1 LRWQIPEA
9 ALRAAALV
17 RRAVLWLLLPLMVA
31 ACGADH
37 TYAPDDVVQKA
48 AFHSG
53 EPPSITLF
61 TVLRKP
67 YDAGAH
73 SALMIDSTQRV
84 IFDPAGTW
92 GHPRVPVQNDVHYGI
107 TEQMRKFY
115 IDYHARKS
123 FDVMEQKVY
132 VTPEVAALA
141 LRRVQEYG
149 AVPKSFCANATS
161 NVLRGIP
168 GFESIPGA
176 LDPKRVMKAFGK
188 LPGVIEE
195 RHIDGDPDDHSGIL
209 IVQAQE

>member
-1 LRWQIPEA
+1 MPDQA
-9 ALRAAALV
+9 ARALAIL
-17 RRAVLWLLLPLMVA
+17 RRAILWLVLPLVLA

-37 TYAPDDVVQKA
+37 TFAPNEEVQRA
-48 AFHSG
+48 AFSTG

-123 FDVMEQKVY
+123 FDVMEQKIY

-149 AVPKSFCANATS
+149 SVPKMFCTNATS
-161 NVLRGIP
+161 NILRGLP
-168 GFESIPGA
+168 GFESIPHA
-176 LDPKRVMKAFGK
+176 LDPKRVMRAFGK
-188 LPGVIEE
+188 LPGVIED
-195 RHIDGDPDDHSGIL
+195 RHVDGDPDDHSGIL
-209 IVQAQE
+209 IIQAQE

>member
-1 LRWQIPEA
+1 MLFC
-9 ALRAAALV
+9 LV
-17 RRAVLWLLLPLMVA
+17 LPLVLA

-37 TYAPDDVVQKA
+37 TFAPTEEVQKA
-48 AFHSG
+48 AFSTG

-73 SALMIDSTQRV
+73 SALMIDGAQRV

-115 IDYHARKS
+115 IDYHARES
-123 FDVMEQKVY
+123 FDVMEQKIY

-149 AVPKSFCANATS
+149 AVPKSFCASATS
-161 NVLRGIP
+161 TVLRGLP
-168 GFESIPGA
+168 GFQSIPGA
-176 LDPKRVMKAFGK
+176 LNPTKVMKAFGK
-188 LPGVIEE
+188 LPGVIED
-195 RHIDGDPDDHSGIL
+195 RHLDGDPDDHSGIL
-209 IVQAQE
+209 IIQAQE

>member
-1 LRWQIPEA
+1 MPDRTA
-9 ALRAAALV
+9 RALAVL
-17 RRAVLWLLLPLMVA
+17 RRAFLWLALPLVLA
-31 ACGADH
+31 ACGADR
-37 TYAPDDVVQKA
+37 TYAPAEEVQRA
-48 AFHSG
+48 AFSTG
-53 EPPSITLF
+53 EPPSITLL

-92 GHPRVPVQNDVHYGI
+92 GHPRVPVQHDVHYGI

-123 FDVMEQKVY
+123 FDVMEQKIY

-149 AVPKSFCANATS
+149 AVPKSFCANATT

-168 GFESIPGA
+168 GFEGIPGA
-176 LDPKRVMKAFGK
+176 LDPKRVMRAFGK

-195 RHIDGDPDDHSGIL
+195 RHMDGDPDDHSGIL

>member
-1 LRWQIPEA
+1 MPDLAGRVVA
-9 ALRAAALV
+9 V
-17 RRAVLWLLLPLMVA
+17 MRRAVVWLVLPLILA

-37 TYAPDDVVQKA
+37 TFAPNEEVQKA
-48 AFHSG
+48 AFSTG

-67 YDAGAH
+67 HDGGAH

-84 IFDPAGTW
+84 MFDPAGTW

-115 IDYHARKS
+115 IDYHARETY
-123 FDVMEQKVY
+123 DVMEQKVY

-149 AVPKSFCANATS
+149 AVPKSFCASATS

-176 LDPKRVMKAFGK
+176 LDPKRVMKAFGQ
-188 LPGVIEE
+188 LPGVIQT
-195 RHIDGDPDDHSGIL
+195 RHVDGDPNNNSGIL
-209 IVQAQE
+209 IIQAQG